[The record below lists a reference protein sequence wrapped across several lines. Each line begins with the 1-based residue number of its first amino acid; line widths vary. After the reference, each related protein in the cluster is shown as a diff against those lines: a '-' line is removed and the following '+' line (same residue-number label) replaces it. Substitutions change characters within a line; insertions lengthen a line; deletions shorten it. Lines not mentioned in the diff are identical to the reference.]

1 MTAEQKLKVILDI
14 LDEVADTYVETAE
27 YTFGR
32 PMKRTGLLF
41 KVLKTIRNKYTREYL
56 EGEMDGVSN

>member
-32 PMKRTGLLF
+32 PMKRRGLLF

-56 EGEMDGVSN
+56 EGKEDADSD

>member
-27 YTFGR
+27 ATFGR
-32 PMKRTGLLF
+32 PMKRRGLLF

-56 EGEMDGVSN
+56 EGKEDADTN